1 MTDPISLQGRGVEWR
16 IHSAQSRLRR
26 LPRLLAGVAAVA
38 QFACAPHIHRTV
50 KAYQRI
56 HSPAVSAWSGGTK
69 RVEITP
75 LSGYPM
81 GGHGLGGRVSRGR
94 WLPLYA
100 RAFYLRDSAGESIV
114 LVSCDLPAMP
124 ARLQQEVAFRVNLK
138 YPEISREN
146 LILAATHT
154 HHAPGNFM
162 SSPFYSGFL
171 SQMPGFDESQFEEVA
186 QKVAGC
192 VIDAITNAAS
202 PSSVEVRFG
211 VADIRAMSG
220 VKLFVRNRAVA
231 PLLLNHP
238 TPEHP
243 SWPNVCDFLYPGGP
257 AQPCQCF
264 EVATNCDV
272 DSIRRLAFD
281 GRLTV
286 LSIVRTTPTP
296 RELGRL
302 VFFGTHPT
310 AMSDHSTFYSSDYT
324 GLAMRMLEKSTNDS
338 EFVAGFF
345 NGTDG
350 DVSPNWLRQDAE
362 DVRAMA
368 KEFLAAIDKVLP
380 ATALPG
386 SASIHVHRLAPKQRD
401 FCHGSVP
408 VMGAATM
415 GGAEDG
421 RAVTFDLG
429 WRAPERMG
437 VPYKRKSFWTSLGL
451 WRLNNPNQGNKQ
463 PALDYSPSD
472 ALSLTEL
479 LAPPRDYPKEV
490 PLMVARLGNIQLL
503 AVPFEVTTFA
513 GEQIHKALAPLAPGP
528 TLIIGLAN
536 EYLSYMTTEAEY
548 SAQEYE
554 GASTLY
560 GKAAL
565 ECLTAKL
572 KETATLPGVGP
583 ALQIP
588 ATDFD
593 VGTLPPLGAF
603 LGPRSWGA
611 NPIFG
616 DKSLESPFEEAA
628 FASPWPRLE
637 WDALQD
643 ARLEIF
649 RNGGAGWVKVADDDD
664 SFLLL
669 ELIDGKGSPTRPPNR
684 WNAVWLHRDPIDTL
698 PFIFVARS
706 GSVARCSAPFSPKDV
721 ATGAKPLPLPVAP
734 CPPGVP

>member
-1 MTDPISLQGRGVEWR
+1 MARRQ
-16 IHSAQSRLRR
+16 IHSVRNRLSRLSRWVT
-26 LPRLLAGVAAVA
+26 GVAAVA
-38 QFACAPHIHRTV
+38 QLACGPHIHVTV

-56 HSPAVSAWSGGTK
+56 HPPAVSAWSAGAK

-100 RAFYLRDSAGESIV
+100 RAFYLRDSAGGSIV

-124 ARLQQEVAFRVNLK
+124 AGLQQEVAFRVNHR

-146 LILAATHT
+146 LILVATHT

-171 SQMPGFDESQFEEVA
+171 SQMPGFDEHQFEELA
-186 QKVAGC
+186 QKVAGG
-192 VIDAITNAAS
+192 VIDAIGNAAS
-202 PSSVEVRFG
+202 PGSVEVRFG
-211 VADIRAMSG
+211 VADIHAMSG

-238 TPEHP
+238 TPEHRA
-243 SWPNVCDFLYPGGP
+243 WPNVCDFLYPGGP
-257 AQPCQCF
+257 ARPCQCF

-286 LSIVRTTPTP
+286 LSIVRTAPTT

-324 GLAMRMLEKSTNDS
+324 GLAMRMLEKSTNDG

-345 NGTDG
+345 NGTEG

-368 KEFLAAIDKVLP
+368 KEFLAAIGKVSP
-380 ATALPG
+380 TTTLPG

-429 WRAPERMG
+429 WRAPARMG
-437 VPYKRKSFWTSLGL
+437 VEYKRKTFWTMLGL
-451 WRLNNPNQGNKQ
+451 WRLNNPKQGNKL
-463 PALDYSPSD
+463 PALDYSPND
-472 ALSLTEL
+472 TVSLTEL
-479 LAPPRDYPKEV
+479 LSPPRDYPKEV
-490 PLMVARLGNIQLL
+490 PLMVARLGDIQLL

-513 GEQIHKALAPLAPGP
+513 GQQIHKALAPLAPGP
-528 TLIIGLAN
+528 TLILGLAN

-560 GKAAL
+560 GMLAL
-565 ECLTAKL
+565 DCLTEKL
-572 KETATLPGVGP
+572 KETATLPDVGGT
-583 ALQIP
+583 LQIP

-593 VGTLPPLGAF
+593 VGTRPPLGAI
-603 LGPRSWGA
+603 LGPQSWGG
-611 NPIFG
+611 NPIFS
-616 DKSLESPFEEAA
+616 DKSVESPFEEAA

-637 WDALQD
+637 WEAPED

-649 RNGGAGWVKVADDDD
+649 RNGGAGWVKVTDDDD

-669 ELIDGKGSPTRPPNR
+669 ELIDGKGRLGAPTNS
-684 WNAVWLHRDPIDTL
+684 WNAVWLHRDPTDTT

-706 GSVARCSAPFSPKDV
+706 GSIVRCSAPFSPKD
-721 ATGAKPLPLPVAP
+721 AASRTSPLPITP